1 MFCGSID
8 DDDAFDS
15 DTVRTGD
22 ATYLCSFGRTG
33 DTLAFRA
40 HYGRSVVKRSK
51 LQERRCSFMTIAEVI
66 TKQ

>member
-22 ATYLCSFGRTG
+22 ATYLCSFGQTG
-33 DTLAFRA
+33 DTLVFRT
-40 HYGRSVVKRSK
+40 H
-51 LQERRCSFMTIAEVI
+51 
-66 TKQ
+66 